1 MLKQRKVKNW
11 AEPVNALLFLVLVML
26 ILGVFFR
33 FVNLDKKPYWHDE
46 TYTSLRISGYTKAQ
60 LIQQSEQGVFGI
72 KDLLKYQYPNP
83 EKNVINVV
91 NSLAAEDTHPP
102 FHVLITRFWM
112 QWFGNSPAV
121 ARNLSAVISL
131 LALPCIY
138 YLCLELFNSPLT
150 GWMAIC
156 LLAVSPF
163 HVLYAQEARPY
174 SLLGTT
180 ILLSSTFLL
189 RAMRLNTKR
198 SWYLYAV
205 TLTLGFYSHLFFGL
219 AAVGYGIY
227 AIAVEKFRLTK
238 KLSNYLLATCLGLL
252 AFTPWI
258 LTVALNFSSFKS
270 ASSWI
275 STQKLTL
282 LGAIRIWFENIS
294 LSFVD
299 LQVANYFHIS
309 KFSLYFLLIPI
320 LLLVGYAI
328 YFLYV
333 TTSKRT
339 YLFVFTLIGVTAL
352 ALIAADIILGG
363 NRQTWPRY
371 IVACYL
377 GIELAVAHL
386 LATKITAVS
395 VSLQRQKLWQI
406 VVVALISCGVLSCA
420 VSSQAESWWN
430 NYGGAFHLQASRVIN
445 LTPQPLL
452 LGDRSAFMGAM
463 PLVYLLDPKVKFQYI
478 GSSLPQISSNVSDVF
493 LFYPS
498 EKLKTELKNQNYK
511 LELLSKDNSS
521 PLELWKVNYDA
532 NVS

>member
-1 MLKQRKVKNW
+1 MLQQRIAKSTFSINW
-11 AEPVNALLFLVLVML
+11 LLFLILVLL
-26 ILGVFFR
+26 IMGIFFR

-46 TYTSLRISGYTKAQ
+46 TYTSLRISGYTRAE
-60 LIQQSEQGVFGI
+60 LIQQVSERGVFDI
-72 KDLLKYQYPNP
+72 KDLLKYQYPNS

-91 NSLAAEDTHPP
+91 SSLAAEDTHPP
-102 FHVLITRFWM
+102 FHVLISQFWM
-112 QWFGNSPAV
+112 QWFGNSVAV
-121 ARNLSAVISL
+121 IRSLSAVVSL
-131 LALPCIY
+131 LALLCIY
-138 YLCLELFNSPLT
+138 YLCIELFNSPTT
-150 GWMAIC
+150 GWVAIC

-174 SLLGTT
+174 SLLGLT

-189 RAMRLNTKR
+189 RAMRLNTKL
-198 SWYLYAV
+198 SWLFYA
-205 TLTLGFYSHLFFGL
+205 TALTLGFYSHLFFIL

-227 AIAVEKFRLTK
+227 VVAAEGRLSR
-238 KLSNYLLATCLGLL
+238 KLINYLLATSLSVL

-258 LTVALNFSSFKS
+258 VTVALNFSSFKS

-282 LGAIRIWFENIS
+282 LGAIRIWFENIT

-299 LQVANYFHIS
+299 LGVGSYFHLG
-309 KFSLYFLLIPI
+309 KFSLYFLLPPI

-328 YFLYV
+328 YFLYI

-339 YLFVFTLIGVTAL
+339 YLFIFTLIGVTAL
-352 ALIAADIILGG
+352 ALIAADIVLGG

-386 LATKITAVS
+386 LANKITAVS
-395 VSLQRQKLWQI
+395 VNLHRQKLWRI
-406 VVVALISCGVLSCA
+406 VTLVVISCGVFSCTI
-420 VSSQAESWWN
+420 SSQAESWWN
-430 NYGGAFHLQASRVIN
+430 NYGGNFHLQAARVIN

-463 PLVYLLDPKVKFQYI
+463 PLVYLLDAKVKFQYI
-478 GSSLPQISSNVSDVF
+478 VESNLPQSNNFSDVF

-498 EKLKTELKNQNYK
+498 EELKSELKNQNYK
-511 LELLSKDNSS
+511 LELLHKDNSS
-521 PLELWKVNYDA
+521 PLELWKVK
-532 NVS
+532 